1 MEAQAVEMGATHII
15 SLLGIEGVPDTPIGI
30 DPAQHLHIEV
40 DDVPA
45 PFAGDIAPTEEHIQN
60 ILDFCRKWNRQ
71 GPMFVH
77 CYAGVSRSTAA
88 ALTILCHFNPG
99 RELDAALA
107 LRRAAPHAKPN
118 RQIIAMADQLMGLEN
133 RLQKAVDTIG
143 PGTYEGGP
151 TPLVELS
158 LTL

>member
-1 MEAQAVEMGATHII
+1 MEAQAVELGATHII

-45 PFAGDIAPTEEHIQN
+45 PFAGDIAPTEEHIRN
-60 ILDFCRKWNRQ
+60 ILDFCTKWNRQ

-88 ALTILCHFNPG
+88 ALTIFCHFNPG
-99 RELDAALA
+99 REMDAAMA
-107 LRRAAPHAKPN
+107 LRRAAPHARPN
-118 RQIIAMADQLMGLEN
+118 LQIIAIADQLMGLEN
-133 RLQKAVDTIG
+133 RLQEAVDTIG